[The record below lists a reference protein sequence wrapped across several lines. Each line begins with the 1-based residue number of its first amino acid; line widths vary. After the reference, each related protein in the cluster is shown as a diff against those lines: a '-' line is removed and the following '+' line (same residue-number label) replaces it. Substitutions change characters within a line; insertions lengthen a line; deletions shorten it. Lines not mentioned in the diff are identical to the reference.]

1 MGYQVVIPKGS
12 APPLAPYSPGTKA
25 GNAVYVSGTL
35 ALDSAGKLVGPDD
48 PKAQTRHIIESI
60 KAVLAAAG
68 GSLRDITFN
77 HIFLSDMKYY
87 AAMNEV
93 YREYF
98 PKDQPAR
105 YCIQSPLVRPEF
117 LVEIASIAHLDAS
130 RARRTAG
137 AGKASKKA
145 SANAAKKAVKKR
157 ARRR

>member
-1 MGYQVVIPKGS
+1 MGYQVIIPKGS

-35 ALDSAGKLVGPDD
+35 ALDSAGKLVGADD
-48 PKAQTRHIIESI
+48 PKAQTRHILESI
-60 KAVLAAAG
+60 KSVLAAAG

-77 HIFLSDMKYY
+77 HIFLSDMKDY

-105 YCIQSPLVRPEF
+105 YCIQSPLVKPEF
-117 LVEIASIAHLDAS
+117 LVEIASIAHLGAP
-130 RARRTAG
+130 RGVKKAG
-137 AGKASKKA
+137 AKKSVKKA
-145 SANAAKKAVKKR
+145 ANKSAAKKKAG
-157 ARRR
+157 RRR